1 MNNIE
6 QLQTINELQDKV
18 ISFQDSQ
25 MSSIISAVTLF
36 ATIFA
41 IIVSIATVYTV
52 YLNAKA
58 RKQIKDAKS
67 TLEATET
74 QMKNV
79 KKLHHDSSELLK
91 NLEKKEKELDNRQE
105 KTEEKLNEL
114 ADMVNLYKELKHE
127 TDIKNNLSKTRMKLN
142 RLESDYFRAMQKNLD
157 TNVEFNTQC
166 IEILTKFKQCEQETI
181 QYGSP
186 DRVIVKMLEEEMNE
200 LYLKVITYIKQKQ
213 PNFKTSDE
221 LLTPVK

>member
-25 MSSIISAVTLF
+25 MSSIIGAVTLF

-41 IIVSIATVYTV
+41 IIVSIATIYTV
-52 YLNAKA
+52 YLNTKA

-91 NLEKKEKELDNRQE
+91 NLEKKEKELDNKQE

-114 ADMVNLYKELKHE
+114 ADMVNLYKELKYE
-127 TDIKNNLSKTRMKLN
+127 TDIKNNLSKARMKLN

-166 IEILTKFKQCEQETI
+166 IEILAKFKQCEQETI
-181 QYGSP
+181 QHGNP
-186 DRVIVKMLEEEMNE
+186 DPVIVKVLEEEMNE